1 MHALRFTL
9 GVCFLNSAESAP
21 PFLSSSSRPS
31 SRNVHLHTYTHQ
43 TPMVLNNDIGEIAL
57 HTPLPSVDNVPDWEG
72 VKAAV
77 LYEFDAYPSHDDGS
91 IAPAVLRLGWHSA
104 GN

>member
-1 MHALRFTL
+1 
-9 GVCFLNSAESAP
+9 
-21 PFLSSSSRPS
+21 
-31 SRNVHLHTYTHQ
+31 
-43 TPMVLNNDIGEIAL
+43 MVLNNDIGEIAL

-104 GN
+104 GTYDPDNMPRGGTCGATMRFDPEASYNENKGLAVARE

>member
-1 MHALRFTL
+1 MLALRFTL

-31 SRNVHLHTYTHQ
+31 SRNVHLHTHTHQ
-43 TPMVLNNDIGEIAL
+43 TPMVLNNDIGDI
-57 HTPLPSVDNVPDWEG
+57 HTPLPSVGVPDWEG